1 MEDFVEMTVPSKNI
15 MRQFL
20 VDQLNL
26 GVVVLIII
34 FVFPRLSWSQEHD
47 KKILL
52 DKFLTIDCQNKPI
65 NEVLNDISKQS
76 GLVITY
82 DKKLDSESPMPLIA
96 FNDSLKAIDAVVR
109 LLRGKNTVI
118 EFRNDQ
124 RNINVR
130 MFDN

>member
-1 MEDFVEMTVPSKNI
+1 MTVPAKNL

-26 GVVVLIII
+26 EVVVLIII
-34 FVFPRLSWSQEHD
+34 FFVFPQLSWSQEYD
-47 KKILL
+47 EKILL
-52 DKFLTIDCQNKPI
+52 DEFLTIDCQYEPI
-65 NEVLNDISKQS
+65 NEVLKDISKQS

-82 DKKLDSESPMPLIA
+82 DKELESESYLPLIA
-96 FNDSLKAIDAVVR
+96 FKDSIKAIDAVVR

-118 EFRNDQ
+118 EFSNNQ
-124 RNINVR
+124 RNINIR

>member
-1 MEDFVEMTVPSKNI
+1 MTVPAKNL

-26 GVVVLIII
+26 EVVVLIII
-34 FVFPRLSWSQEHD
+34 IFVFPQLSWSQEHD

-52 DKFLTIDCQNKPI
+52 DIFLTIDCQYEPI
-65 NEVLNDISKQS
+65 NKVLKDISKQS

-82 DKKLDSESPMPLIA
+82 DKELENESYRPLIA
-96 FNDSLKAIDAVVR
+96 FNDSIKPIDAVVR
-109 LLRGKNTVI
+109 LFRGKNTVI
-118 EFRNDQ
+118 EFSNDQ
-124 RNINVR
+124 RNINIR

>member
-1 MEDFVEMTVPSKNI
+1 MTVPAKNL

-20 VDQLNL
+20 VNQLNL
-26 GVVVLIII
+26 EVVVLIII
-34 FVFPRLSWSQEHD
+34 IFVFPQLSWSQEHD

-52 DKFLTIDCQNKPI
+52 DIFLTIDCQNEPI
-65 NEVLNDISKQS
+65 NKVLKDISKQS

-82 DKKLDSESPMPLIA
+82 DKELENESYLPLIA
-96 FNDSLKAIDAVVR
+96 FNDSIKPIDAVVR

-118 EFRNDQ
+118 EFSNDQ
-124 RNINVR
+124 RNINIR

>member
-1 MEDFVEMTVPSKNI
+1 MTVPAKNL

-26 GVVVLIII
+26 EVVVLIII
-34 FVFPRLSWSQEHD
+34 IFVFPQLSWSQEHD

-52 DKFLTIDCQNKPI
+52 DKFLTIDCQYKPI
-65 NEVLNDISKQS
+65 NEVLKDISKQS

-82 DKKLDSESPMPLIA
+82 DRELENESHLPLIA
-96 FNDSLKAIDAVVR
+96 FNDSIKAIDAVVR

-118 EFRNDQ
+118 EYSNDQ
-124 RNINVR
+124 RNINIR

>member
-1 MEDFVEMTVPSKNI
+1 

-26 GVVVLIII
+26 EVVVLIII
-34 FVFPRLSWSQEHD
+34 IFVFPHLSWSQEHD

-52 DKFLTIDCQNKPI
+52 DKFLTIDCQYKPI
-65 NEVLNDISKQS
+65 NEVLKDISKQS

-82 DKKLDSESPMPLIA
+82 DEELENDSQLPLIA
-96 FNDSLKAIDAVVR
+96 FNDSIKAIDAVVR

-118 EFRNDQ
+118 EFSNDQ
-124 RNINVR
+124 RNMNIR

>member
-1 MEDFVEMTVPSKNI
+1 MTVPAKNL

-26 GVVVLIII
+26 EAVVLIIII
-34 FVFPRLSWSQEHD
+34 FVFPQLSWSQEYD
-47 KKILL
+47 EKILL
-52 DKFLTIDCQNKPI
+52 DEFLTIDCQYEPI
-65 NEVLNDISKQS
+65 NEVLKDISKQS

-82 DKKLDSESPMPLIA
+82 DKELESESYLPLIA
-96 FNDSLKAIDAVVR
+96 FKDSIKAIDAVVR

-118 EFRNDQ
+118 EFSNNQ
-124 RNINVR
+124 RNINIR